1 MVFIRTDRVVICV
14 QGYWYNPFAFPA
26 YVFTG
31 YPFRTR
37 NPPTIIFKE
46 LFYFWGD
53 CRHSTTLFFIKQ
65 RKHFAVRRGY
75 DPLTSAVVAD
85 MGFEPIRL

>member
-1 MVFIRTDRVVICV
+1 MVFIRTDRVEICV

-37 NPPTIIFKE
+37 NPPSLSFKE
-46 LFYFWGD
+46 LFLNGEVEGNFRYF
-53 CRHSTTLFFIKQ
+53 
-65 RKHFAVRRGY
+65 
-75 DPLTSAVVAD
+75 
-85 MGFEPIRL
+85 